1 MKVEKKKL
9 ATKKQNEWRM
19 CGEEEEKKKT
29 EVFSKERKDAAR
41 KGRER

>member
-19 CGEEEEKKKT
+19 CGEEEEKNT